1 MRFVCSISDPWPVRR
16 LAINPARA
24 RLWLRM
30 LAPHVFVT
38 EFFVTEFP
46 SRLNKKKSDAGEV
59 FSGFTRFYWV
69 LLGFQVRYWVLLD
82 FTVLNWG

>member
-46 SRLNKKKSDAGEV
+46 SRLNKKNPTPAR
-59 FSGFTRFYWV
+59 FSRV
-69 LLGFQVRYWVLLD
+69 LLGFTGFYWV
-82 FTVLNWG
+82 FKSVTGYY